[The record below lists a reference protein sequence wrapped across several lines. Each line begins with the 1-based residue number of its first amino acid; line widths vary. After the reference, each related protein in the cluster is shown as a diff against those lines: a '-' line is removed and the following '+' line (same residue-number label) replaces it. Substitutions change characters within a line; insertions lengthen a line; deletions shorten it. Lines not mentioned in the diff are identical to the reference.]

1 MVGEDNIAALLE
13 DETSYFEETD
23 DEIESLPDRDYDKEQ
38 EDQGKFATEQENE
51 SEIQDKTDA
60 DMNPISLTATLD
72 SGIYAHNIYILPPHR
87 RCACHT
93 LNLICKCDIYKDL
106 EPALKNLMEATDKK
120 LTAIWTKQNRSS
132 KASDTIIQSLG
143 MLFIIH
149 NETRWNSYFKAMQR
163 AKYFITKKRTELKEL
178 FEHFGIAYFRPA
190 EEEFVR
196 EYVKVMEPISEALDV
211 LQADVKIS
219 IGYLLP
225 TLTILLQNMENLKE
239 KGAIKHCK
247 PLLNTM
253 IESVK
258 RRFAASLVDEEL
270 LIAAMVH
277 PLLKAKW
284 IPEGEERDD
293 NIQRLIDVF
302 RSFKN
307 DHVEL
312 DIRYL
317 YSYTSSL
324 M

>member
-13 DETSYFEETD
+13 DEPSNFEETD

-120 LTAIWTKQNRSS
+120 LTAIWAKQNRSS

-163 AKYFITKKRTELKEL
+163 VKYFITKKKTELKKT
-178 FEHFGIAYFRPA
+178 F
-190 EEEFVR
+190 
-196 EYVKVMEPISEALDV
+196 
-211 LQADVKIS
+211 
-219 IGYLLP
+219 
-225 TLTILLQNMENLKE
+225 
-239 KGAIKHCK
+239 
-247 PLLNTM
+247 
-253 IESVK
+253 
-258 RRFAASLVDEEL
+258 
-270 LIAAMVH
+270 
-277 PLLKAKW
+277 
-284 IPEGEERDD
+284 
-293 NIQRLIDVF
+293 
-302 RSFKN
+302 
-307 DHVEL
+307 
-312 DIRYL
+312 
-317 YSYTSSL
+317 
-324 M
+324 